1 MAIIIPSHHLKES
14 KQKHHKIEGNQHDKK
29 TKIIVYFR
37 KEFDAL
43 DSKSYEELIKAI
55 QKAQELNLFDD
66 IYIVKGKDV
75 LDIIEFKEGYHAA
88 AINEIYHIKKEILA
102 IKSVVHGLLRIVR
115 TLRSHLEKMYEKI

>member
-1 MAIIIPSHHLKES
+1 MAIIIPSRHAKENLDKS
-14 KQKHHKIEGNQHDKK
+14 KSRDKEEKI